1 MKHIAYLKNTVQE
14 YAWGSC
20 TAIAELMGQT
30 SPAERPQAE
39 LWMGAHPRAPS
50 LVATENGWESLV
62 DLIQAHPMDILGRGV
77 AEKFDG
83 KLPYLFKVLA
93 AAEPLSIQAH
103 PGAADARTGYT
114 REETRGIPFDAFER
128 NYKDPYHKPECLCA
142 LTPFWGLCGFR
153 NLSETTTLLHR
164 LCPES
169 LGELFD
175 LMEKNTQDSG
185 IQVFFKTIMNMDP
198 RKQAGIVDEAVRHAQ
213 AVKHERPE
221 YDWVVRLH
229 HAYPSDIG
237 VIFPILLNLVHLQP
251 GQAMFLGQG
260 ELHAYLGGVG
270 IELMANSDNVLRG
283 GLTPKH
289 VDVTELMRILSF
301 KEKAVDILLP
311 RNLEQ
316 HAGVYRTPARE
327 FELSVITLDSGD
339 TYEGQID
346 RGVEILLCTSGEH
359 RIAERDDTNSLAL
372 GKGASVLIP
381 AAVPGYSIQ
390 GKGVIYRAAVPIER
404 SLSGVDKITRRSKK
418 NEHRRSNIEI

>member
-20 TAIAELMGQT
+20 TAIAELMGQP
-30 SPAERPQAE
+30 SPADRPQAE
-39 LWMGAHPRAPS
+39 IWMGAHPKAPS
-50 LVATENGWESLV
+50 FVATDNGWESLA

-93 AAEPLSIQAH
+93 SAEPLSIQAH
-103 PGAADARTGYT
+103 PGAADAQAGYA
-114 REETRGIPFDAFER
+114 REEARGIPFDAFER

-153 NLSETTTLLHR
+153 NVSETASLLHQ

-169 LGELFD
+169 LGALFH
-175 LMEKNTQDSG
+175 LLEKNMSTNST
-185 IQVFFKTIMNMDP
+185 QVFFKAIMDMDP
-198 RKQAGIVDEAVRHAQ
+198 RKHAEIVHEAVRHAQ
-213 AVKHERPE
+213 TVKHVRPE

-237 VIFPILLNLVHLQP
+237 VIFPALLNLVHLQP
-251 GQAMFLGQG
+251 GQALFLEQG
-260 ELHAYLGGVG
+260 ELHAYLNGVG

-283 GLTPKH
+283 GLTSKH
-289 VDVTELMRILSF
+289 VDVVELMRILSF

-311 RNLEQ
+311 ESWEQ
-316 HAGVYRTPARE
+316 HMGVYRTPARE
-327 FELSVITLDSGD
+327 FALSVITLDAGD
-339 TYEGQID
+339 TYEGQMD
-346 RGVEILLCTSGEH
+346 RSVEILLCTSGEH
-359 RIAERDDTNSLAL
+359 KIAETGSIDHLAL

-381 AAVPGYSIQ
+381 AAVPGYTIQ
-390 GKGVIYRAAVPIER
+390 GKGVIYRAAVPI
-404 SLSGVDKITRRSKK
+404 
-418 NEHRRSNIEI
+418 